1 MSGASPP
8 RKGERV
14 GIIAGRG
21 AYPIEL
27 CGAIAARGIEVSVAC
42 LGGQTDPRRF
52 GAAASVR
59 VFPLGALRAIAD
71 FLRASGAV
79 AAYMAGGV
87 ERRGAI
93 LFARPDPWSLS
104 LLPRALFGRD
114 DRLLRAVAKRFAALG
129 ISIRD
134 PRPFLCDILAT
145 RGLIAGP
152 PPDDDTTCDLRVAQA
167 EARRA
172 GVNGRGQAA
181 LAFRGRAAGVEDR
194 SGTDALLARAP
205 GPGAVLAKVAAEGQ
219 DERFDLPAIGPS
231 TIRIARA
238 VRLAA
243 IGLEAGRT
251 LILSR
256 PRVVEL
262 CDTYGISLV
271 GLTAVSPGAPRGSA

>member
-8 RKGERV
+8 RKGERA
-14 GIIAGRG
+14 GIVAGRG
-21 AYPIEL
+21 AYPIAL
-27 CGAIAARGIEVSVAC
+27 CEAIAARGIEVSVAC
-42 LGGQTDPRRF
+42 LAGQTDPRRF

-71 FLRASGAV
+71 YFRSRGAI

-93 LFARPDPWSLS
+93 RFARPDLRSLT
-104 LLPRALFGRD
+104 LLPCALFGRD
-114 DRLLRAVAKRFAALG
+114 DGLLRAVADRWAALG
-129 ISIRD
+129 VRIGD
-134 PRPFLCDILAT
+134 PRPFLGGIVSTAG
-145 RGLIAGP
+145 RIAGP
-152 PPDDDTTCDLRVAQA
+152 QPDQGASRDLLVAWA

-172 GVNGRGQAA
+172 GAEGRGQAA

-194 SGTDALLARAP
+194 RGTDALLALAP
-205 GPGAVLAKVAAEGQ
+205 GPGAVLAKVATEGQ

-243 IGLEAGRT
+243 IGVEAGRT
-251 LILSR
+251 LVLSR
-256 PRVVEL
+256 PHVVEL
-262 CDTYGISLV
+262 CDAYRISLV